1 MQRSPLG
8 SATLFPNGFFPRR
21 LLLTAMVT
29 DVCKPSGSPAT
40 QAVWGGKNTAH
51 ARAGQGRWVHG
62 LAGRLRGGFK
72 SGGRDAGVDVC
83 WVGGAQKGTHKARS
97 PGDAF

>member
-40 QAVWGGKNTAH
+40 QAVRGGKKTAH

-62 LAGRLRGGFK
+62 LAGRLRGGVQVW
-72 SGGRDAGVDVC
+72 GTGCRCGCVLGR
-83 WVGGAQKGTHKARS
+83 AQKGTHKARS
-97 PGDAF
+97 PCDAF